1 MTQIELD
8 YHSENP
14 KILDYKYISN
24 ENDDNDVTDASTY
37 RYMRK
42 EKKQKE
48 NEVKSYNMESILND
62 NNIEFTENNNVI
74 TIIHPHTTEKI
85 RRSMVTNKTYFQK
98 EWTTS
103 ITLHDII
110 EWYKSTSVSFS
121 KEKLYLQVSFLEKDN
136 VKAL

>member
-1 MTQIELD
+1 
-8 YHSENP
+8 
-14 KILDYKYISN
+14 
-24 ENDDNDVTDASTY
+24 
-37 RYMRK
+37 
-42 EKKQKE
+42 
-48 NEVKSYNMESILND
+48 MESILND